1 MATSKP
7 IIIICAEQK
16 IHKPKPKRINKKSNI
31 FQYNKKC
38 LYNNRQF
45 KQRNSRMNYNE
56 HKKCNMKCFVH
67 DERNKN
73 LSFNLDLISLEEI
86 NNDFKE
92 FQSNNEDIEVQ
103 KELIDLIRKADCESC
118 RNDCSENFQRI
129 RRPQNPFCKNMNNK
143 Y

>member
-7 IIIICAEQK
+7 IIIICAEPK

-45 KQRNSRMNYNE
+45 KQRNSRMNNNE
-56 HKKCNMKCFVH
+56 YKKCNMKCFVH

-73 LSFNLDLISLEEI
+73 ISFNLDLISLEEI
-86 NNDFKE
+86 ENDFKE
-92 FQSNNEDIEVQ
+92 FESKNEEIEA
-103 KELIDLIRKADCESC
+103 KRELIHLLWKADNETK
-118 RNDCSENFQRI
+118 RNDCY
-129 RRPQNPFCKNMNNK
+129 RRKK
-143 Y
+143 TYS